1 MCVALCLLLTGC
13 GGAQYSLDFPFSPG
27 QSWVMANAQEDLT
40 FFDTT
45 SVQKVGCETAEEID
59 LHITKDAAETY
70 WEPGSSMLNFT
81 GSCITIVSANGGP

>member
-27 QSWVMANAQEDLT
+27 QSWVMANAQGDLT

-45 SVQKVGCETAEEID
+45 SVQNVGCERAKKLISTLQRCRRD
-59 LHITKDAAETY
+59 LLGTRAH
-70 WEPGSSMLNFT
+70 P
-81 GSCITIVSANGGP
+81 C